1 MDEQEIQ
8 RLQGLITAM
17 GSRIASL
24 EARPTLG
31 DHLHNGFDVSRI
43 KYADIS
49 TKIDYIHHTI
59 QGTDAATATN
69 YGVFWTAPFACFV
82 SGFTEVHQTAGTAGG
97 TVSLT
102 LEKLTGTTAP
112 DSGSDL
118 LNAALSLKATANTVQ
133 TGVLTQ
139 TTSRLSISKGDRL
152 CMKDS
157 GTLTNVANV
166 TVYVEITIP

>member
-8 RLQGLITAM
+8 RLEGLIKSVDA
-17 GSRIASL
+17 RVAAV

-49 TKIDYIHHTI
+49 TKILQIHHTI

-69 YGVFWTAPFACFV
+69 YGVFWIAPFSCFV
-82 SGFTEVHQTAGTAGG
+82 SGFKEVHQTAGTAGG

-118 LNAALSLKATANTVQ
+118 LNAAISLKATANTVQ

-139 TTSRLSISKGDRL
+139 TTSRLSVSAGDRL

-157 GTLTNVANV
+157 GTLTTVANV
-166 TVYVEITIP
+166 TVFVEITIP